1 MPLLMCPNDNAAMQT
16 VNRSDVQFDICP
28 TCRGV
33 WLDRGELEKLMGAAQ
48 DAGASEH
55 RESRPPERRYEEP
68 RRHDEH
74 RRYESDRRWHD
85 DDYRKKKRR
94 GFDIFDIFD

>member
-48 DAGASEH
+48 DGGGAEY
-55 RESRPPERRYEEP
+55 RQTRPPERRYE
-68 RRHDEH
+68 DQ
-74 RRYESDRRWHD
+74 RRYESERRWHD

>member
-33 WLDRGELEKLMGAAQ
+33 WLDRGELEAASLVIIITNHSLYDYDFIVKHSQ
-48 DAGASEH
+48 FVLDTRNATKNVKDG
-55 RESRPPERRYEEP
+55 REKI
-68 RRHDEH
+68 
-74 RRYESDRRWHD
+74 
-85 DDYRKKKRR
+85 RKA
-94 GFDIFDIFD
+94 